1 MWSVFH
7 DGSLTPTAKKREN
20 IPKHLFDAT
29 IRCID
34 KVCEKALE
42 DFCKQ
47 LFTDNKLLQI
57 HSKPMIDKPA
67 SNAQTASGEGLSEPA
82 LAAQAIAQ
90 VLRPLARLM
99 IDHGLQLP
107 SMVEL
112 LKQALVSE
120 AAAAYGLTDK
130 ASTDTRIALLTGV
143 HRKDVKR
150 LRSASDVPESKN
162 PMLTVAASVVAR
174 WISDSRYLNHDQTAR
189 ALARTPKRGIAGD
202 VDFTSLVAEVTRD
215 VGARAVLD
223 ELVRLG
229 VVDLRDD
236 GHVDLKFGAFV
247 PKSGLRESFHFLA
260 ENVSDH
266 LASAAHNLAPDRAE
280 PLLLEQS
287 AFSLNLSAQQAKQ
300 LHERARQLWATA
312 LHQFLQRATVA
323 EQRSQADSGPKHRVR
338 FGVYFNDAL
347 QIQDPS
353 VPSKTAKT
361 QK

>member
-1 MWSVFH
+1 M
-7 DGSLTPTAKKREN
+7 TN
-20 IPKHLFDAT
+20 
-29 IRCID
+29 
-34 KVCEKALE
+34 
-42 DFCKQ
+42 
-47 LFTDNKLLQI
+47 
-57 HSKPMIDKPA
+57 KPA
-67 SNAQTASGEGLSEPA
+67 IDAQTAKGDGLPEPA
-82 LAAQAIAQ
+82 LAAQAAAQ

-120 AAAAYGLTDK
+120 AAGAYGLTDK
-130 ASTDTRIALLTGV
+130 ASSDTRIALLTGV

-150 LRSASDVPESKN
+150 LRNATDATESKN
-162 PMLTVAASVVAR
+162 PMLPVASSVVAR

-189 ALARTPKRGIAGD
+189 ALARTPKRGLAGD

-229 VVDLRDD
+229 VVDVRDD
-236 GHVDLKFGAFV
+236 GHVALKSGAFV

-260 ENVSDH
+260 DNVADH
-266 LASAAHNLAPDRAE
+266 LASAVHNLAPGRTE

-287 AFSLNLSAQQAKQ
+287 AFSLDLSAQQAKQ
-300 LHERARQLWATA
+300 LQERARQLWATA
-312 LHQFLQRATVA
+312 LPQFLQSATIA
-323 EQRSQADSGPKHRVR
+323 QQRSQADNGPKHRVR

-347 QIQDPS
+347 QMQGPS
-353 VPSKTAKT
+353 VRPKAR
-361 QK
+361 